1 MPTGDNKII
10 TTEVR
15 SFIKKNGDEREMH
28 FIKLDKLPEE
38 FLKEQ
43 LKGSEKERNLEEG
56 LEVVWDL
63 EKNGF
68 RIFNWNT
75 VVGEP
80 YFKVL
85 SLNLLF
91 DKYINIH

>member
-1 MPTGDNKII
+1 MTDKIVK
-10 TTEVR
+10 TEIR
-15 SFIKKNGDEREMH
+15 TFLKKNGEEREMH
-28 FIKLDKLPEE
+28 FVKLDKLPEE

-43 LKGSEKERNLEEG
+43 LKGSNKERSLEEG

-75 VVGEP
+75 IVGLP
-80 YFKVL
+80 YYKVL
-85 SLNLLF
+85 PLNLLF
-91 DKYINIH
+91 EKYINIH

>member
-1 MPTGDNKII
+1 MPVKRKSKII

-28 FIKLDKLPEE
+28 FVKLEHLPEE

-43 LKGSEKERNLEEG
+43 LKGSSKERNLEEG

-63 EKNGF
+63 EKRGF

-75 VVGEP
+75 DMGIKYSRVMP
-80 YFKVL
+80 TSVL
-85 SLNLLF
+85 FEKYLNA
-91 DKYINIH
+91 

>member
-10 TTEVR
+10 TTEIR

-28 FIKLDKLPEE
+28 FIKLEHLPEE

-43 LKGSEKERNLEEG
+43 LKGSKKERNLSEG
-56 LEVVWDL
+56 LEIVWDL
-63 EKNGF
+63 EKKGF

-75 VVGEP
+75 VVGDP
-80 YFKVL
+80 YYRVMP
-85 SLNLLF
+85 LNILF
-91 DKYINIH
+91 DKYINTH